1 MRPGTADAHCD
12 ANRGGERMNVA
23 VTNLSL
29 WAQGGRAGGMP
40 PDVPSHG
47 WTQHTAPDGHLYYFN
62 VMTGTSQW
70 ERPLELDFPMSG
82 KGR

>member
-1 MRPGTADAHCD
+1 MWCALACCKPVLFPFIHRTLTMFDTP
-12 ANRGGERMNVA
+12 
-23 VTNLSL
+23 S
-29 WAQGGRAGGMP
+29 QGGRGGGMP

-70 ERPLELDFPMSG
+70 ERPLELDFPMAG
-82 KGR
+82 KGGGR

>member
-1 MRPGTADAHCD
+1 MLDEAL
-12 ANRGGERMNVA
+12 
-23 VTNLSL
+23 LSQ
-29 WAQGGRAGGMP
+29 QGGRGGGMP

>member
-1 MRPGTADAHCD
+1 
-12 ANRGGERMNVA
+12 
-23 VTNLSL
+23 
-29 WAQGGRAGGMP
+29 MP